1 MANKLS
7 QKKIRDIPTDKSD
20 SRSQSGGIEPG
31 VPARNREKTESALAE
46 RYRKEIT
53 VALASEFD
61 IENRMSVP
69 RVTKV
74 VVNVGIGEAIKN
86 KELIEST
93 SRDLATITGLKPS
106 VRRAKVSV
114 ATFGLRRGM
123 PVGLKVT
130 LRRDKMYDFLLKLFS
145 VVLPR
150 LRDFRG
156 LPKRN
161 FDKNANYTFG
171 MTEHTVFPE
180 IDLTKVTKP
189 FGMEIT
195 LVTTT
200 KDQKKAEKLLES
212 LGMPF
217 EK

>member
-1 MANKLS
+1 MASKQSVTKTINADAKNS
-7 QKKIRDIPTDKSD
+7 QKSKS
-20 SRSQSGGIEPG
+20 P
-31 VPARNREKTESALAE
+31 LAE
-46 RYRKEIT
+46 KYQKEISNS
-53 VALASEFD
+53 LASEFN
-61 IENRMSVP
+61 IINQMSVP

-74 VVNVGIGEAIKN
+74 VVNTGIGEAIKN

-93 SRDLATITGLKPS
+93 ARDLAVITGLKPS

-114 ATFGLRRGM
+114 ATFGVRSGM

-156 LPKRN
+156 LPKKSI
-161 FDKNANYTFG
+161 DKNGNYTFG
-171 MTEHTVFPE
+171 IVEHTVFPE

-195 LVTTT
+195 LVTNT
-200 KDQKKAEKLLES
+200 KNKDIAERLLV
-212 LGMPF
+212 LMGLPF